1 MQYPTAY
8 FVTIPSTDMYEV
20 NGIPLFKFR
29 VEEEMG
35 EMDRIMRDNYVKL
48 SKNRLYNLHPLAK
61 KCKIP
66 QYKKLKKAQLVEM
79 IETCVRFEP
88 KTNPTITSDADGKN
102 GLGLNIQK
110 MNTEPAWYAPTKK
123 AKTKRFRCPNKTMQH
138 PKKSKNCV
146 TKKNK

>member
-20 NGIPLFKFR
+20 NGVPLFKFR

-88 KTNPTITSDADGKN
+88 KPNPTITSDAKP
-102 GLGLNIQK
+102 K
-110 MNTEPAWYAPTKK
+110 TK
-123 AKTKRFRCPNKTMQH
+123 KTKRFRCPNKTMQH